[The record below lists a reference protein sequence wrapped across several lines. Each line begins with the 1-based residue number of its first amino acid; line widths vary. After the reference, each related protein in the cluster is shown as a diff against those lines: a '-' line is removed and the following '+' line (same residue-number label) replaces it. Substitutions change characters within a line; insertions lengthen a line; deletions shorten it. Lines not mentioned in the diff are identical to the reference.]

1 MGQDRKTRNIDA
13 KMKQPLRQ
21 SNVHYLVGSEPKPLM
36 DFINNFFNL
45 LSFQRAQVY
54 GMVMV

>member
-36 DFINNFFNL
+36 DFINNFLNL
-45 LSFQRAQVY
+45 LSFQRV
-54 GMVMV
+54 